1 MLALVSVAAAHALDE
16 DLAPLSAALDEAGI
30 AHRVVYWD
38 EPFVDWSHY
47 RAVVI
52 RSPWDYID
60 KLPDFL
66 AWAARVS
73 EQSTLLNPL
82 EVVTSN
88 TDKHYLE
95 VMAGQGIHTVPSR
108 FIEPEQH
115 AEDGLHGFLEAFG
128 HAEFVVKPAVGAG
141 SKDAQ
146 RYGREEIDAAL
157 MHIKRL
163 QLKNRSVLLQPYLS
177 RVDEAGETA
186 LLYFNGVYSHAI
198 RKGPLLKRD
207 EGPTEKLF
215 APEEIM
221 ARVPGEDEMA
231 LAQQVIAALPALFG
245 LNGPLAYARIDL
257 LRDED
262 GRPCLLE
269 LELTEPSLFFNY
281 ADGAAQR
288 FVSAL
293 KSRLSL

>member
-30 AHRVVYWD
+30 EHRIVYWD
-38 EPFVDWSHY
+38 DAFVNWSAF
-47 RAVVI
+47 RAVII

-60 KLPDFL
+60 KLPEFL
-66 AWAARVS
+66 DWATRVS
-73 EQSTLLNPL
+73 QHSELLNPL
-82 EVVTSN
+82 RVIASN
-88 TDKHYLE
+88 TDKHYLD
-95 VMAGQGIHTVPSR
+95 VLAMQGIHTVPSR

-115 AEDGLHGFLEAFG
+115 AEDGLRAFLEAFE

-146 RYGREEIDAAL
+146 RYGREDLDSAL

-177 RVDEAGETA
+177 KVDAAGETA

-215 APEEIM
+215 APEEIR

-231 LAQQVIAALPALFG
+231 LAGQVIAALPALFQ
-245 LNGPLAYARIDL
+245 LDGPLAYARIDL

-281 ADGAAQR
+281 ADGAAER
-288 FVSAL
+288 FVAAL
-293 KSRLSL
+293 KNRLSL

>member
-1 MLALVSVAAAHALDE
+1 M
-16 DLAPLSAALDEAGI
+16 
-30 AHRVVYWD
+30 
-38 EPFVDWSHY
+38 
-47 RAVVI
+47 
-52 RSPWDYID
+52 
-60 KLPDFL
+60 
-66 AWAARVS
+66 
-73 EQSTLLNPL
+73 
-82 EVVTSN
+82 
-88 TDKHYLE
+88 
-95 VMAGQGIHTVPSR
+95 
-108 FIEPEQH
+108 
-115 AEDGLHGFLEAFG
+115 
-128 HAEFVVKPAVGAG
+128 
-141 SKDAQ
+141 
-146 RYGREEIDAAL
+146 
-157 MHIKRL
+157 
-163 QLKNRSVLLQPYLS
+163 
-177 RVDEAGETA
+177 
-186 LLYFNGVYSHAI
+186 YSHAI

-231 LAQQVIAALPALFG
+231 LAQQVIATLPALFR
-245 LNGPLAYARIDL
+245 LDGPLAYARIDL